1 MKIKFEDE
9 EGVLIH
15 ETESN
20 ILLPK
25 TDDLVYL
32 KNQLFVVMYLCYD
45 YDKNIV
51 EVNME
56 TQ

>member
-1 MKIKFEDE
+1 MKIKFYDE
-9 EGVLIH
+9 EGVVIH
-15 ETESN
+15 ETENN

-25 TDDLVYL
+25 KDDLVYL
-32 KNQLFVVMYLCYD
+32 KNQLFIVMYLCYD

-56 TQ
+56 IQ